1 MVSNAVNI
9 EFRAGTIK
17 DDEWIFDLFKR
28 TMQHYVESAWG
39 WDELLQKESFKTSLP
54 IKQFELLCIDDEAVG
69 GYHIS
74 EKEDHLLL
82 NMILLEPDFQRQGL
96 GGEMLARI
104 KSQAKKLNKTVWQ
117 SVLKTNPAVDFHL
130 KAGFKEVK
138 SDKHSIKMIWVV

>member
-1 MVSNAVNI
+1 MLVNI
-9 EFRAGTIK
+9 KFRAGTIK

-54 IKQFELLCIDDEAVG
+54 IKQFQLLCIDDEAVG

-74 EKEDHLLL
+74 DKEDHLLL

-96 GGEMLARI
+96 GAEMLARI
-104 KSQAKKLNKTVWQ
+104 KSQAKQLKKTVWL